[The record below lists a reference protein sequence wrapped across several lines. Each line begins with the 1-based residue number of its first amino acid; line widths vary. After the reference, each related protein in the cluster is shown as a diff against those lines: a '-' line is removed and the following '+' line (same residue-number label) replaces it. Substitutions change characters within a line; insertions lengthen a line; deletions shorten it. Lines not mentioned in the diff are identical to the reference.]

1 MSGRAGTRRVSEIM
15 LIDYHTHH
23 ARCGHA
29 VGSLEEYVQRGI
41 EIGLSQIGLSDHMPL
56 LHVDPA
62 SYYPEMA
69 MPMVELP
76 RYVDEAFSLKE
87 KYRGQIDVRVGLEGD
102 YIEGWEEQ
110 IERIVRAYP
119 WDYVIGSVHFLGEW
133 DVSDFR
139 QVHHWD
145 GQDVFAV
152 YERYYDAVGKAA
164 KTGFYDIMGHLD
176 VIKRFGNRPDPAREA
191 ETVELELKALTA
203 VKEAG
208 VAMELNA
215 SGLSKPVAEMF
226 PSRRILVAAVQMRIP
241 LTVGSDAHDPLK
253 LSEHLDK
260 ARGLLYE
267 LGVRELATFEKRR
280 RTMVPLE
287 QGDIE

>member
-1 MSGRAGTRRVSEIM
+1 M

-29 VGSLEEYVQRGI
+29 VGSLEQYVQRGI
-41 EIGLSQIGLSDHMPL
+41 ELGLSQLGLSDHMPL

-62 SYYPEMA
+62 AYYPEMA
-69 MPMVELP
+69 MPMEELP
-76 RYVDEAFSLKE
+76 RYVEEAFKLKE
-87 KYRGQIDVRVGLEGD
+87 KYRGQIDIRVGLEGD
-102 YIEGWEEQ
+102 YIEGWERQ
-110 IERIVRAYP
+110 IEEIVKAYP

-139 QVHHWD
+139 QVHNWD

-152 YERYYDAVGKAA
+152 YEHYYDAVAKAA
-164 KTGFYDIMGHLD
+164 GTGFYDIMGHLD
-176 VIKRFGNRPDPAREA
+176 VIKRFGHRPDAVLEA
-191 ETVELELKALTA
+191 ETVALERSTLTA
-203 VKEAG
+203 VKEAN

-226 PSRRILVAAVQMRIP
+226 PSRRILERALEMGIP

-253 LSEHLDK
+253 LGEHLDK
-260 ARGLLYE
+260 ARALLHE
-267 LGVRELATFEKRR
+267 LGVRELATFEGRK

-287 QGDIE
+287 WE